1 MTGAAQIMTVRKSY
15 DLPIQVRHEEDTP
28 YIERQCQI
36 APEFVVFLMG
46 YPKGWTSILA
56 EIDRKS

>member
-28 YIERQCQI
+28 KIERQCQI